1 LTSWNAL
8 YYRLRAN
15 FDKLY
20 SDYCISHNRFSE
32 TSRARYKS
40 EIKIYKIIVDNRK
53 ISIKIENSSTNE
65 TKILTADMLIG
76 ADETDSIVRRFFL
89 SRDIAVS
96 RYSDYVVWRK
106 IMPENY
112 VSEKTRKIFQHNM
125 TYFLLQREHVI
136 ICVLEFIRDDSRSLI
151 DD

>member
-1 LTSWNAL
+1 
-8 YYRLRAN
+8 
-15 FDKLY
+15 
-20 SDYCISHNRFSE
+20 
-32 TSRARYKS
+32 
-40 EIKIYKIIVDNRK
+40 
-53 ISIKIENSSTNE
+53 
-65 TKILTADMLIG
+65 MLIG